1 MGMLEH
7 KTVLITGASKGIGR
21 AAALLLAKES
31 AQVVLLARSLP
42 LLEELKKE
50 IESTTSGKAIIF
62 QADVRVYDDL
72 KKVFDELNQQKIY
85 LDVLVNN
92 AGIMK
97 DAVIQM
103 VQQKMIEEIYETNVF
118 GTIYAS
124 QLAVKSMLKNR
135 GGSIINLTSIVGV
148 YGNLGQSIYASS
160 KSAVIGF
167 TKSLSKEL
175 ASLNIRVNAIA
186 PGFIDTAMTKEMDQ
200 RFYEKNVQSIGMK
213 KIGTPEDVA
222 KTILFLASDL
232 SSYVTGQIIG
242 VDGGMII

>member
-1 MGMLEH
+1 MLLEN
-7 KTVLITGASKGIGR
+7 KTALITGASRGIGR
-21 AAALLLAKES
+21 AAALLFAKEG
-31 AQVVLLARSLP
+31 AQVILLARSLN

-50 IESTTSGKAIIF
+50 IEETTSAKAMIF
-62 QADVRVYDDL
+62 RADVSVYEEL
-72 KKVFDELNQQKIY
+72 KKVFDELNHQKIY

-103 VQQKMIEEIYETNVF
+103 VQQSLIHELYGTNVF
-118 GTIYAS
+118 GTINAS
-124 QLAVKSMLKNR
+124 QLAVKSMLKKR
-135 GGSIINLTSIVGV
+135 GGSIVNLSSIVGV
-148 YGNLGQSIYASS
+148 EGNLGQTIYSS
-160 KSAVIGF
+160 GKSAVIGF

-186 PGFIDTAMTKEMDQ
+186 PGFIDTEMTQGMDKK
-200 RFYEKNVQSIGMK
+200 FYEKNVQSIGMK

-232 SSYVTGQIIG
+232 SSYVTGQVIG
-242 VDGGMII
+242 VDGGMVI